1 MGEGGGYRPRLVF
14 VAAGAVAV
22 AGLVL
27 ALVFGIRDGR
37 RDRPA
42 IYPSRDLMVAAT
54 GAGDLSRTCAEC
66 HAKEFDE
73 WFGSQHAGA
82 QRPVDGRDHAAFSHP
97 VVPPAQALVP
107 SFHAGQPGF
116 RGGGEFLP
124 ALAVIGIEPLRQML
138 LPTGQGRLQVAPLS
152 FDPHRGDWFDAQEP
166 PRHPDDWSFWSNRGM
181 NWNSQCAFC
190 HMTGL
195 EKNYDI
201 ATDSYATTWT
211 AMGISCTQCHGDM
224 TAHLADPEN
233 PAAFPVMAADRV
245 IGNCASCHAR
255 REELTGAF
263 HPGEQFDDHYRL
275 SLPDRPGVFY
285 ADGQILDEDFEY
297 ASFVLSRMGHAG
309 VSCMDCH
316 NPHSG
321 SLVLPVQN
329 NALCMSCHTPP
340 GTDGAPPIV
349 PAAHAFH
356 AEGTE
361 GSRCV
366 DCHMAE
372 TTYMVRDPRRDHGFV
387 VPDPQLTIEA
397 GIPNSCNRCHTD
409 QSAEWARD
417 WTNEWYGAEKM
428 EGRRSRQ
435 RARVILRAQEGS
447 ASFDPELLSMA
458 RGEEI
463 AAWRAT
469 LVLLLGPWNRRP
481 DVAEALATWM
491 QDESPLVRSAAV
503 RASAAF
509 ENPVAF
515 PPEIVRDPVR
525 LVRLDAAWAAALRG
539 LPVADEEEI
548 RAYLANQ
555 SDQPTGAL
563 KQAQFAL
570 AQGRNSE
577 AVAWARKSTD
587 WDRSSPAAREM
598 LAMVLFATGDTTG
611 ARQAFEE
618 AIAIEPGNAGPAFSL
633 ALLLAEEG
641 DLTGAIAAFEKAVAA
656 DEGFGRAWYNLGL
669 AYSQYGDPRKA
680 LAALERAES
689 ATPGSADP
697 AYAAATIHLRLRQPA
712 DAAAALQRAL
722 AADPGHTPSRDLLR
736 RIRPRD

>member
-1 MGEGGGYRPRLVF
+1 
-14 VAAGAVAV
+14 
-22 AGLVL
+22 
-27 ALVFGIRDGR
+27 
-37 RDRPA
+37 
-42 IYPSRDLMVAAT
+42 MVAAT
-54 GAGDLSRTCAEC
+54 GTGDFSRTCAGC
-66 HAKEFDE
+66 HPKEFAE

-82 QRPVDGRDHAAFSHP
+82 QRPVDGRDHPAFSHP
-97 VVPPAQALVP
+97 LVPSGQALVP

-116 RGGGEFLP
+116 RGGGEFFP
-124 ALAVIGIEPLRQML
+124 ALAVIGIEPLRQYL
-138 LPTGQGRLQVAPLS
+138 LPTGRGRLQVAPLS

-166 PRHPDDWSFWSNRGM
+166 PRDTGDWSFWANRGM

-224 TAHLADPEN
+224 TAHLADPDN
-233 PAAFPVMAADRV
+233 PAAISPMPDGLV
-245 IGNCASCHAR
+245 IENCASCHAR

-263 HPGEQFDDHYRL
+263 QPGERFDDHYRL
-275 SLPDRPGVFY
+275 ALPDRPGVFY

-297 ASFVLSRMGHAG
+297 ASFLLSRMGHAG
-309 VSCMDCH
+309 ISCMDCH
-316 NPHSG
+316 NPHAG
-321 SLVLPVQN
+321 TLILPVQN

-349 PAAHAFH
+349 PAEHTFH

-387 VPDPQLTIEA
+387 IPDPQLTIEA
-397 GIPNSCNRCHTD
+397 GIPNSCNRCHAD
-409 QSAEWARD
+409 QSPEWARA
-417 WTNEWYGAEKM
+417 WTDTWYGVETM
-428 EGRRSRQ
+428 EGLRSRQ

-447 ASFDPELLSMA
+447 AAFDPELLAMA
-458 RGEEI
+458 HSEEI

-469 LVLLLGPWNRRP
+469 LVLLLAPWNRRP
-481 DVAEALATWM
+481 EVADALGTWM
-491 QDESPLVRSAAV
+491 RDASPLVRSAAV
-503 RASAAF
+503 RAASAF
-509 ENPVAF
+509 ENPAPM
-515 PPEIVRDPVR
+515 PPELLRDPVR
-525 LVRLDAAWAAALRG
+525 LVRLDAAWASALRG
-539 LPVADEEEI
+539 SPVPDENEI

-563 KQAQFAL
+563 KQAQLAL
-570 AQGRNSE
+570 AGGRNSE
-577 AVAWARKSTD
+577 AVAWARKSAD
-587 WDRSSPAAREM
+587 WDRSSPATREM
-598 LAMVLFATGDTTG
+598 LAMVLYATGDTTG

-618 AIAIEPGNAGPAFSL
+618 AVAIGPGDAGPAYSL

-680 LAALERAES
+680 LDALARAE
-689 ATPGSADP
+689 AAMPGSGDP
-697 AYAAATIHLRLRQPA
+697 AYAAATIHLRRKQPA
-712 DAAAALQRAL
+712 EAAAALQRAL
-722 AADPGHTPSRDLLR
+722 QEEPGHAPSHSLLR
-736 RIRPRD
+736 RIRSRD